1 MSGGRTSGGRTTF
14 DRDGAAYPSGLYA
27 TPQVAEPVRSLADV
41 GESEL
46 KRYRRDGFLPVSGAL
61 SPETVRDA
69 VAGLEDLARPNS
81 PADVQYEAWAEAV
94 LDTLT
99 PPQRLDVTRKF
110 MSFAAHETRL
120 AAIAND
126 PGILDVVTRLLG
138 GAPRMFQDM
147 ALLKPPGGGREK
159 PWHQDNAFFHLVPG
173 TPIVGVWIAL
183 DAATED
189 NGCMRI
195 IRGSHRDG
203 PVRHVHLRDLQICDG
218 NVPVDRGVAVPLP
231 PGGLMFFDGLLQHG
245 TPSNDTTTRRRALQ
259 FHYTVDEVT
268 ATSAE
273 EHAAVFGMA
282 DGDEC

>member
-1 MSGGRTSGGRTTF
+1 MRGGRATF
-14 DRDGAAYPSGLYA
+14 DRDGAAYPSGLYDTA
-27 TPQVAEPVRSLADV
+27 QVAEPVEHLEDV
-41 GESEL
+41 GEAEL
-46 KRYRRDGFLPVSGAL
+46 ERCRRDGFLPVSRAL

-81 PADVQYEAWAEAV
+81 PADVQYEAWAETL

-99 PPQRLDVTRKF
+99 PGQRLDVTRKF
-110 MSFAAHETRL
+110 MSFTAHESRL
-120 AAIAND
+120 TAIAND
-126 PGILDVVTRLLG
+126 PGILEVVARLLG

-173 TPIVGVWIAL
+173 TPIVGVWVAL

-189 NGCMRI
+189 NGCMRV

-218 NVPVDRGVAVPLP
+218 NVPIDRGVAVPLP

-268 ATSAE
+268 STSAE
-273 EHAAVFGMA
+273 EYAAVFGMA

>member
-1 MSGGRTSGGRTTF
+1 MSGGRTTF
-14 DRDGAAYPSGLYA
+14 DRDAGAYPSGLYA
-27 TPQVAEPVRSLADV
+27 TAQVAEPVERLADV
-41 GESEL
+41 GEADVE
-46 KRYRRDGFLPVSGAL
+46 RYRRDGFLPVSHAL
-61 SPETVRDA
+61 SPVTARGA
-69 VAGLEDLARPNS
+69 IAGLEDLARPNS
-81 PADVQYEAWAEAV
+81 PADVQYEAWAEDV

-99 PPQRLDVTRKF
+99 PAQRLDVTRKF
-110 MSFAAHETRL
+110 MSFAAHEARL
-120 AAIAND
+120 AAIASD

-159 PWHQDNAFFHLVPG
+159 PWHQDNAFFHMVPG

-189 NGCMRI
+189 NGCMRV

-218 NVPVDRGVAVPLP
+218 QVPIERGVAVPLP
-231 PGGLMFFDGLLQHG
+231 PGGLMLFDGLLAHG
-245 TPSNDTTTRRRALQ
+245 TPSNDTTSRRRALQ